1 MNYVVLD
8 HCDPVIAA
16 NLLLINEDLLLAL
29 GLGLARSLGMSAA
42 RRIAQLL
49 LVGLVLEALRT
60 SVSPLWTG
68 LAVVVMLLFSGCEV
82 MARQKLRLKGFWSF
96 GLGAGATFPW
106 CQHLRGDPA
115 GGADGSGCGL
125 DADDQRHCCDGI
137 GDVAENNDRS
147 DSLRCRS
154 A

>member
-8 HCDPVIAA
+8 YCDPVIAA
-16 NLLLINEDLLLAL
+16 NLLLVNEDLLLAL

-68 LAVVVMLLFSGCEV
+68 LAVVVMLPFAGCEV
-82 MARQKLRLKGFWSF
+82 MVR
-96 GLGAGATFPW
+96 
-106 CQHLRGDPA
+106 
-115 GGADGSGCGL
+115 
-125 DADDQRHCCDGI
+125 
-137 GDVAENNDRS
+137 
-147 DSLRCRS
+147 
-154 A
+154 